1 MLIGKPGT
9 GKGTASY
16 ILKDILDHAQFVKF
30 APDRTTKEKFLLDLE
45 QGFEFSHTASAGT
58 ESKLDSYFTDESI
71 FSTAIGERLCSD
83 VFILAEEFNDFL
95 GSDNIDFI
103 SLLTKMWSYK
113 GTYRQRIKT
122 GRSVAIPSPCINL
135 LGGNTHE
142 GFSMAF
148 PSKLLGQGFLARFIL
163 VHGSISHR
171 AEIAFPDSPERDNS
185 DIQRQLGESL
195 VEIQAGT
202 IGAIPF
208 TNAARVGA
216 QQIIRNFR
224 GPEDGRFENYAGRRF
239 VNFLKLCICFAASAG
254 EKEIG
259 ERTMIMA
266 NTLLYATEAEMP
278 KALGEFGKS
287 RHSEVTN
294 KVMQHLYTAHL
305 PVTVKQIF
313 KLITNDL
320 NKSTELTDIL
330 ESLLKSDKIQWVDG
344 MKKGEGGYLAKQ
356 DVKLRASE
364 QDMAAASKWIDVNYY
379 NYLREIA

>member
-1 MLIGKPGT
+1 MMIGKPGT

-45 QGFEFSHTASAGT
+45 QGFEFSHTSSSGT
-58 ESKLDSYFTDESI
+58 ESKLDEYFTDQSI
-71 FSTAIGERLCSD
+71 LSGIIVGERLCSD

-163 VHGSISHR
+163 VHGSISNR
-171 AEIAFPDSPERDNS
+171 SEIAFPDSPEAGDNA
-185 DIQRQLGESL
+185 DIKGQLGESL
-195 VEIQAGT
+195 VEVQAKFV
-202 IGAIPF
+202 GAIPF
-208 TNAARVGA
+208 TNTARLGA
-216 QQIIRNFR
+216 EQIIRNFR

-239 VNFLKLCICFAASAG
+239 VNFLKLCICFAASEG
-254 EKEIG
+254 KKEIG

-287 RHSEVTN
+287 RHSEVSN
-294 KVMQHLYTAHL
+294 KVMQYLYTAHM
-305 PVTVKQIF
+305 PVTVKQLF
-313 KLITNDL
+313 KLISNDL
-320 NKSTELTDIL
+320 NKPSEMTDII
-330 ESLLKSDKIQWVDG
+330 ENLLKAEKIQWIDG
-344 MKKGEGGYLAKQ
+344 ERKGEGGYLAKQ

-364 QDMAAASKWIDVNYY
+364 QMGSKWVDVEYY